1 MRENKKTSQIFR
13 VLVNFKSLSLFQN
26 FFSLVRIKISNKRDQ
41 QKGAK
46 KQGVEKQI
54 DVQSLTFHI
63 DLIHNQ
69 TGERRTHTKK
79 RMPDR
84 GCLYFPRGN
93 FLNMT
98 ISLSLSFSLSLSHTH
113 TWNGEWERVF
123 VSVCDCKRT
132 CLKILQRA
140 RKWEREREGGF
151 CTFERESWTC
161 ECVCMCK
168 LFPPP
173 LPFVCA
179 MLFQRFP
186 HLRVAFYARVT

>member
-46 KQGVEKQI
+46 KQGVKKQI

-79 RMPDR
+79 TYARP
-84 GCLYFPRGN
+84 LLSIFPKRKFFKYDDLTLSL
-93 FLNMT
+93 FL
-98 ISLSLSFSLSLSHTH
+98 SLSLTHTHAHTH
-113 TWNGEWERVF
+113 TH
-123 VSVCDCKRT
+123 T
-132 CLKILQRA
+132 
-140 RKWEREREGGF
+140 
-151 CTFERESWTC
+151 
-161 ECVCMCK
+161 
-168 LFPPP
+168 
-173 LPFVCA
+173 
-179 MLFQRFP
+179 RF
-186 HLRVAFYARVT
+186 LVG